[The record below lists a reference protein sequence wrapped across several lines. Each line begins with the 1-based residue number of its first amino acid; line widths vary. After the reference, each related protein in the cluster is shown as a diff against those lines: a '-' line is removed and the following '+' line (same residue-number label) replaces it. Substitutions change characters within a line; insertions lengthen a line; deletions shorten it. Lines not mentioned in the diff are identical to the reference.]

1 MVGHDEITNDIYRDF
16 VNRLKALEAGYS
28 AFEHTLIG
36 KWDNSC
42 WIGFYEFLED
52 ELALED
58 WKYVNPPG
66 GDGFWNAVLN
76 WEDWEGFPVY
86 IQIEQGK
93 LCFKIMVD
101 PDEIGFE
108 GEFDASQKRNDLF
121 GMLDR
126 KAKEIGYEE
135 IRRPD
140 RFGFG
145 NAMTSALVNQEDWLG
160 AGDAIVNKLAVIERL
175 KKYKEF
181 LLASLGANDQ

>member
-1 MVGHDEITNDIYRDF
+1 
-16 VNRLKALEAGYS
+16 
-28 AFEHTLIG
+28 
-36 KWDNSC
+36 
-42 WIGFYEFLED
+42 
-52 ELALED
+52 
-58 WKYVNPPG
+58 
-66 GDGFWNAVLN
+66 
-76 WEDWEGFPVY
+76 
-86 IQIEQGK
+86 
-93 LCFKIMVD
+93 MVD

-121 GMLDR
+121 GILDR